1 MTSAYFPYSIVTCAH
16 QRSGCI
22 FRCFLSRDVD
32 WLVKAFVTYVRPI
45 VEYASPVWNPMAKTL
60 IAKIEAVQRR
70 YTKRLP
76 GYSCLTYGQRL
87 KRLNLQSLENRRLP
101 ADLVLCFKIVHNLV
115 DVSLSDSFITSH
127 DSVTRGHSYKL
138 IRQHCRVNAC

>member
-45 VEYASPVWNPMAKTL
+45 VEYASPVWNPTAFLCEITRL
-60 IAKIEAVQRR
+60 AVDMDIH
-70 YTKRLP
+70 
-76 GYSCLTYGQRL
+76 GYIHGYIYGYIH
-87 KRLNLQSLENRRLP
+87 
-101 ADLVLCFKIVHNLV
+101 VWI
-115 DVSLSDSFITSH
+115 
-127 DSVTRGHSYKL
+127 
-138 IRQHCRVNAC
+138 